1 MPDIYIRQH
10 NDILWLILNKH
21 PHNMLTVGML
31 EQLVA
36 ALENALRKSP
46 SLIVIT
52 GTGEESFCSGIESS
66 KVALRRLFE
75 PVAEKAVHVITQL
88 REQHIPMVALVKGKA
103 LGAGCELAIQCD
115 TIIAREDAL
124 FQLPVAGESIFPNA
138 LTVVLPS
145 FIGKDEAAHLTKSA
159 TTLDARQAL
168 RLGLVQ
174 QVIPPRRFT
183 QDVEELLVMLSLS
196 PQA

>member
-31 EQLVA
+31 EQLVV

-52 GTGEESFCSGIESS
+52 GTGDEAFCSGIESQ
-66 KVALRRLFE
+66 KVALRRLFA
-75 PVAEKAVHVITQL
+75 PVAERAVNVIRRL
-88 REQHIPMVALVKGKA
+88 REQHVSMVALVKGEA

-124 FQLPVAGESIFPNA
+124 FQLPEVGESIFPNA
-138 LTVVLPS
+138 LTVALPS
-145 FIGKDEAAHLTKSA
+145 FIGKDETVRLTKSA
-159 TTLDARQAL
+159 AMIDARQAS

-174 QVIPPRRFT
+174 QVISPRRFT